1 MTYKLAISD
10 SVHFQIKLSL
20 NDSGVKRDFSVWL
33 EANRVSVETLQA
45 NIEEHGE
52 MKVVDFQR
60 KVCRDNITGWRDQ
73 RLVLMEDGRES
84 APFSPEALDLM
95 LSVPGAVQVTH
106 GAYLEAITAAAAPVG
121 RLKNS

>member
-10 SVHFQIKLSL
+10 TVHFQIKLSL

-73 RLVLMEDGRES
+73 RLVLMEDGAP
-84 APFSPEALDLM
+84 APFSPEALDLL

-106 GAYLEAITAAAAPVG
+106 GAYLEAITASAGPVG

>member
-10 SVHFQIKLSL
+10 TVHFQIKLSL

-73 RLVLMEDGRES
+73 RLVLQDDGAP

-95 LSVPGAVQVTH
+95 FSVPGAVQVTH
-106 GAYLEAITAAAAPVG
+106 GAYLEAITAAAGPVG

>member
-10 SVHFQIKLSL
+10 TVHFQIKLSL
-20 NDSGVKRDFSVWL
+20 NDAGVKRDFSLWL

-73 RLVLMEDGRES
+73 RLVLEEDGKP
-84 APFSPEALDLM
+84 APFSAEALDLM

-106 GAYLEAITAAAAPVG
+106 GAYLEAITAAAGPVG